1 MSILDREQSNRR
13 WMLNVVGSASVGM
26 VIITVTCMYVCMV
39 FGVVWLYVKVLA
51 RVDACALCICVG
63 GAVERED
70 RRSEQIR

>member
-1 MSILDREQSNRR
+1 MDVECCRER
-13 WMLNVVGSASVGM
+13 VGGYGDYNSDL
-26 VIITVTCMYVCMV
+26 YVCMV